1 MIKVYRFR
9 IFTLAIAP
17 PHLPPPPNDFRRFL
31 GSRSCNSI
39 FLYEIEPDE
48 IIKIISGFN
57 NNKSSDLC
65 VRAIKHARHE
75 IAPVLTQLFNDCM
88 YSGIFPDELKIAK
101 VIPLFKSGKRHDLS
115 NYRPISILPLFSKI
129 FEKLIHVSIA
139 EKGLDVKLSGGNVI
153 PSLNGSI

>member
-1 MIKVYRFR
+1 MSVHPLF
-9 IFTLAIAP
+9 LAKCSQNRQTKIELDP
-17 PHLPPPPNDFRRFL
+17 PRPPCFDSYNQKYCDSPPPPNEFRRFL

-39 FLYEIEPDE
+39 FLCEIEPDE

-129 FEKLIHVSIA
+129 FEKLIHV
-139 EKGLDVKLSGGNVI
+139 
-153 PSLNGSI
+153 